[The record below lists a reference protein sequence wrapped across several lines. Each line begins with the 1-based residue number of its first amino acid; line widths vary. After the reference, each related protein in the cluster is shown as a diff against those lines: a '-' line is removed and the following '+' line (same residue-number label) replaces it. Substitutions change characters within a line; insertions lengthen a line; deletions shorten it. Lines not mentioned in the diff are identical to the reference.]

1 MTHAAATEEAPA
13 TASVFGPSAVT
24 VVAGTSF
31 LICQRNGD
39 VVRGGVHGYFAG
51 DTRLVDELQLL
62 VGGELPRF
70 ITGTVDERSVE
81 STSTLGD
88 PTRPTLLVRR
98 LTQLDELMAIELTLT
113 NLSSEPQRTTV
124 DLVVHGDFADL
135 FDVKRG
141 VAPRAGFV
149 GSGPDGDHLVLA
161 YASGRFRRALEV
173 TADRP
178 AEVWRDALHLEVEIA
193 ARGSTSMRF
202 ELQPGVPAEHAD
214 HLSALSQRD
223 RMAWLADAPG
233 LSSAVPG
240 LDVTWRQSCAD
251 ISALLL
257 AQGGHDHRPII
268 AAGSPWFMALFGRD
282 SLITSRETAS
292 LGTSLGLG
300 TLQALAARI
309 GKQYVTETAEQ
320 PGKILHEL
328 RAGEDVLR
336 PGGWGSVYY
345 GSVDAS
351 PLFVATLASMWRW
364 GAPADEVAALLPA
377 AEAAVRW
384 VLEDGDLDDDGFVEY
399 EGRSAK
405 GVAGLANQ
413 AWKDSEDAMRHRDGS
428 LAVGPIA
435 TVEVQGYCVEAFRG
449 LADLR
454 AAFGTGDPEPLRRRA
469 DALVDAIDEAFWM
482 DDEQC
487 FALALDGAKRQ
498 VGSVSSNPGH
508 LFWSGAVRD
517 ERRDALCRRLMAD
530 DMFTGLGLR
539 TLSARNPGY
548 NPLSYHCG
556 SVWPHD
562 SALAAA
568 GMLRSGCD
576 DAGAKLADGVLAA
589 AHCFGGRLPELF
601 GGFDVAEMP
610 TAVPYPTS
618 CSPQAWAAGAAVLL
632 TTALLGLEPDVP
644 AGVVRLDPRLPD
656 GASIE
661 LRGVR
666 LGDARLDLRARGHEV
681 IDVKLTGG
689 LTVET

>member
-1 MTHAAATEEAPA
+1 MTHAPATDEAPA
-13 TASVFGPSAVT
+13 PASVFGPAAVT

-62 VGGELPRF
+62 IGGETPRF
-70 ITGTVDERSVE
+70 ITGAVDERTIE
-81 STSTLGD
+81 STASVGD
-88 PTRPTLLVRR
+88 PTRPQLLAQRCTR
-98 LTQLDELMAIELTLT
+98 LDELLAIDLTLI

-149 GSGPDGDHLVLA
+149 GSGPERDRLVLA
-161 YASGRFRRALEV
+161 YASGRFRRTLRV
-173 TADRP
+173 SADRP
-178 AEVWRDALHLEVEIA
+178 AEVWRDALHLEVEID
-193 ARGSTSMRF
+193 ARAHSTVRF
-202 ELQPGVPAEHAD
+202 ELRPDVPSESED
-214 HLSALSQRD
+214 HLTALSQRD
-223 RMAWLADAPG
+223 RAAWL
-233 LSSAVPG
+233 SAVPAFGSEVPG
-240 LDVTWRQSCAD
+240 LDATWRQACAD

-257 AQGGHDHRPII
+257 AQGRRTERPIV

-282 SLITSRETAS
+282 SLITSRQVAA

-309 GKQYVTETAEQ
+309 GREHVAETGEQ

-328 RAGEDVLR
+328 RAGEEVLR

-351 PLFVATLASMWRW
+351 PLFVSTLAAMWRW
-364 GAPADEVAALLPA
+364 GAPPGEIADLLPA
-377 AEAAVRW
+377 AEAAVGW
-384 VLEDGDLDDDGFVEY
+384 VLTDGDPDGDGFVEY
-399 EGRSAK
+399 AGRRPD

-428 LAVGPIA
+428 LAKGPIA
-435 TVEVQGYCVEAFRG
+435 AVEVQGYCVEAFRG

-454 AAFGTGDPEPLRRRA
+454 AAFGTADPAPLRRRA
-469 DALVDAIDEAFWM
+469 DELVAAIDEAFWM

-487 FALALDGAKRQ
+487 FALALDGRKRQ

-508 LFWSGAVRD
+508 LLWAGAVRK
-517 ERRDALCRRLMAD
+517 ERRAALCGRLMAE

-539 TLSARNPGY
+539 TLSAGNPGY

-568 GMLRSGCD
+568 GMLRGGGEEQ
-576 DAGAKLADGVLAA
+576 GARLAA
-589 AHCFGGRLPELF
+589 GLLTAAGGFGGRLPELF
-601 GGFDVAEMP
+601 GGFDVAEMS
-610 TAVPYPTS
+610 TAVPYPSS

-632 TTALLGLEPDVP
+632 TTCLLGLEPDVP

-656 GASIE
+656 DTTIE
-661 LRGVR
+661 LRGVP
-666 LGDARLDLRARGHEV
+666 LGRERLDLRARGHELLHAEV
-681 IDVKLTGG
+681 TGQ
-689 LTVET
+689 LRIEA

>member
-1 MTHAAATEEAPA
+1 
-13 TASVFGPSAVT
+13 VFGPAAVT

-51 DTRLVDELQLL
+51 DTRLVHELQLL
-62 VGGELPRF
+62 VGGEVPRF
-70 ITGTVDERSVE
+70 ITGRVDERSVE
-81 STSTLGD
+81 STCTIGD
-88 PTRPTLLVRR
+88 PTRPELLLRR
-98 LTQLDELMAIELTLT
+98 CTTLDEVLAIDLTFT
-113 NLSSEPQRTTV
+113 NLTSEAQRTTV

-141 VAPRAGFV
+141 ISPRAGFV
-149 GSGPDGDHLVLA
+149 GSGPEGDDLVLA
-161 YASGRFRRALEV
+161 YASGRFRRMLRVAV
-173 TADRP
+173 DRP
-178 AEVWRDALHLEVEIA
+178 AEVWRDALHFDFELA
-193 ARGSTSMRF
+193 ARAESTVRF
-202 ELQPGVPAEHAD
+202 DLRPGVPSESDAQ
-214 HLSALSQRD
+214 LSALAQRD
-223 RMAWLADAPG
+223 RAAWLAEVPT
-233 LSSAVPG
+233 LSSAVAG
-240 LDVTWRQSCAD
+240 LDVTWRQACAD

-257 AQGGHDHRPII
+257 AQRDRAHRPIV

-282 SLITSRETAS
+282 SLITSRQTAA

-300 TLQALAARI
+300 TLRALADRI
-309 GKQYVTETAEQ
+309 GTEYVEETAEQ

-328 RAGEDVLR
+328 RAGEEVLR
-336 PGGWGSVYY
+336 PGGWGSIYY
-345 GSVDAS
+345 GSVDAT

-364 GAPADEVAALLPA
+364 GAPTDEIAALLPA
-377 AEAAVRW
+377 AEAAIDW
-384 VLEDGDLDDDGFVEY
+384 VLTDGDPDGDGFVEY
-399 EGRSAK
+399 EGRSPD

-413 AWKDSEDAMRHRDGS
+413 AWKDSQDAIRHRDGS
-428 LAVGPIA
+428 LAIGPIA
-435 TVEVQGYCVEAFRG
+435 TVEVQGYCVEALRG

-454 AAFGTGDPEPLRRRA
+454 AAFGTGDPAPLRRQA
-469 DALVDAIDEAFWM
+469 DALVAAIDEAFWM

-487 FALALDGAKRQ
+487 FALALDGSKHQ
-498 VGSVSSNPGH
+498 VGAVSSNPGH
-508 LFWSGAVRD
+508 LLWSGAVRD
-517 ERRDALCRRLMAD
+517 DRRAALCRRLMAD

-539 TLSARNPGY
+539 TLTAKNPGY

-568 GMLRSGCD
+568 GMLRGGCD
-576 DAGAKLADGVLAA
+576 DAGARLASGLLAA

-601 GGFDVAEMP
+601 GGFDVADMP
-610 TAVPYPTS
+610 TAVPYPSS

-661 LRGVR
+661 LRGVQ
-666 LGDARLDLRARGHEV
+666 LGHERLDLRARGHEIV
-681 IDVKLTGG
+681 DATVSGSLTIE
-689 LTVET
+689 V